1 MKEFRVWDD
10 LNKAYQDPEDYY
22 LDSDGDLYIW
32 RHQRGY
38 PTQVYSCKVEFWTG
52 LTDSEGVKIF
62 EGDKVKYDGSVFVI
76 HFENA
81 EYIMKSKI
89 RGYYALSPIA
99 PNSEEVLTVIGTIH
113 EDEK

>member
-10 LNKAYQDPEDYY
+10 GNRHYVTNLDAYMMGH
-22 LDSDGDLYIW
+22 DGVIYHEFMFGGW
-32 RHQRGY
+32 K
-38 PTQVYSCKVEFWTG
+38 QVYDCTLEFWTG

-89 RGYYALSPIA
+89 RGDYALSPIA